1 MWLADQQYY
10 FVFRSQLRSSAQVLY
25 MAAGEG
31 LEGTASAGEQD
42 VLEDPVLQPFLSEG
56 FKHNEYASAVLRN
69 PKVVAS
75 ERTQMLQ
82 SSIAKLD
89 AGIRAEVTVKQDA
102 LLGHARQ
109 LQVSDRSLQGIKGT
123 ITSFYED
130 LKQLKNEAQAPYMV
144 LAQRSTELNN
154 LHTTLQLLRSV
165 NTRLKQT
172 TKLQQVMRSGEK
184 IEPMDL
190 AKAAKL
196 LWEIETA
203 AEATDFSG
211 VTVVEQCVP
220 PISRACFS
228 QPLNR

>member
-1 MWLADQQYY
+1 
-10 FVFRSQLRSSAQVLY
+10 
-25 MAAGEG
+25 MAAGEVV
-31 LEGTASAGEQD
+31 EGATPREQD
-42 VLEDPVLQPFLSEG
+42 VLEDPALEPFLSNT
-56 FKHNEYASAVLRN
+56 FKHNEYASSVLRN

-82 SSIAKLD
+82 SSIAKLE
-89 AGIRAEVTVKQDA
+89 AGIRTEVTLKQDD
-102 LLGHARQ
+102 LLRHARQ

-130 LKQLKNEAQAPYMV
+130 LKQLKNEAQAPFIV
-144 LAQRSTELNN
+144 LVQRSTELHN

-172 TKLQQVMRSGEK
+172 TKLQQVMSSGDK

-203 AEATDFSG
+203 AEGTDFSG
-211 VTVVEQCVP
+211 VAVVEQCVL
-220 PISRACFS
+220 RTA
-228 QPLNR
+228 LR